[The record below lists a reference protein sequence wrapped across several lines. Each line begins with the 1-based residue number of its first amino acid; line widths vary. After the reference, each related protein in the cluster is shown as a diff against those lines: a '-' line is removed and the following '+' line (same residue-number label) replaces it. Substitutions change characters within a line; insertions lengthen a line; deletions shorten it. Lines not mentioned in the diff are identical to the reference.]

1 MFRLEGDGGLIIGCI
16 FLQVG
21 WGGEFTVYHHPSFL
35 RRGLFVLW
43 GGWGERKRERAGHD
57 RKGKE
62 RRDSRLVPFPI
73 FPRALSIFPIIANFI
88 GIPSRSLSERATTP
102 LRPCGWLGTFSA
114 LVIWKAVIKRNYFC
128 WYLYSSHRFYK
139 RNQDAVCICGYQAGR
154 YTLCWYCQA

>member
-16 FLQVG
+16 FCRWGRG
-21 WGGEFTVYHHPSFL
+21 WEGYKWQFTVYHHPSFL

-62 RRDSRLVPFPI
+62 RRDFRLVPFPI

-88 GIPSRSLSERATTP
+88 GIPSRSLSGGESHHPIETVWMA
-102 LRPCGWLGTFSA
+102 
-114 LVIWKAVIKRNYFC
+114 RNVFC
-128 WYLYSSHRFYK
+128 SGCLESC
-139 RNQDAVCICGYQAGR
+139 NQE
-154 YTLCWYCQA
+154 